1 MVFCAA
7 VTLNRMHCVTVMTDC
22 CSNLKGIEMKILQ
35 LNTGAHPVEANST
48 GLADAIIARLK
59 TKHPAAVMLR
69 DFAKT
74 SHPPLDE
81 FAMTAL
87 FTAPAQHPGAIRAR
101 GARECADRRI
111 EVS

>member
-1 MVFCAA
+1 
-7 VTLNRMHCVTVMTDC
+7 
-22 CSNLKGIEMKILQ
+22 MKILQ
-35 LNTGAHPVEANST
+35 LSTGAHPVGANWT

-59 TKHPAAVMLR
+59 TKHPAAAVMLR

-87 FTAPAQHPGAIRAR
+87 GEEAASNGFGVKR
-101 GARECADRRI
+101 
-111 EVS
+111 